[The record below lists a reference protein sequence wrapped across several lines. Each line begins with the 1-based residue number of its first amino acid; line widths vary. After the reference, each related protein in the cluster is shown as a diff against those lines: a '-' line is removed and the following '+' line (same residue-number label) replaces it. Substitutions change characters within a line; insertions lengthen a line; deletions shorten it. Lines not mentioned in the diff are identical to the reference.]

1 MTEKG
6 DQLDSEQ
13 LIQIS
18 RNIGDECSDVSIAF
32 YLHLESNT
40 WFSFFR
46 KEDLCHLWCSF
57 LKPICGWQHLENVY
71 LLKMIRLAHS
81 KNWLSVSSVTFRS

>member
-40 WFSFFR
+40 WFSFSER
-46 KEDLCHLWCSF
+46 R
-57 LKPICGWQHLENVY
+57 IYVTYGV
-71 LLKMIRLAHS
+71 
-81 KNWLSVSSVTFRS
+81 LS